1 LRLRKVISLPSY
13 ILLIEVQSPANTQSR
28 SLLAFSEDY
37 ATLHSIVGSTG
48 CKRALYPH
56 PRKSCCDLTVAERW
70 EARNAATHFSG
81 LIHCPLLLITHAL
94 RTIRNRALQLQQPAV
109 RLLGSRTPI
118 TKCISDEAPQI
129 RKLRTRNLR
138 KLPSPPGRVIA
149 NPLTNRKTFPSI
161 EFLEHL
167 HRGTVFF

>member
-37 ATLHSIVGSTG
+37 ATLHSIVGPTG

-56 PRKSCCDLTVAERW
+56 PRKSCCDLTVAERR

-81 LIHCPLLLITHAL
+81 LIHCPLLLITYAL

-118 TKCISDEAPQI
+118 IKCISDEAPQI
-129 RKLRTRNLR
+129 RKLRTTRNLR

-149 NPLTNRKTFPSI
+149 NPLTNRKTLPSI
-161 EFLEHL
+161 KFLEHL
-167 HRGTVFF
+167 LLG